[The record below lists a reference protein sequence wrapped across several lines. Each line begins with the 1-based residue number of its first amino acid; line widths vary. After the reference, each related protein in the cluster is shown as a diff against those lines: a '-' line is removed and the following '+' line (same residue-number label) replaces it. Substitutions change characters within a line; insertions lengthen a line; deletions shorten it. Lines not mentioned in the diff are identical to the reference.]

1 MVYAALPR
9 VSKKRLRHFFKVKG
23 FASHPLGYWTAKPA
37 KNENHTVFLHCDA
50 HAVEP
55 DLKSRAA
62 ALDDPKVFDSLS
74 RLTLYAA
81 LALIKDFIL
90 LCFIPR

>member
-1 MVYAALPR
+1 M
-9 VSKKRLRHFFKVKG
+9 RLCPECHKSGCATFLKLR
-23 FASHPLGYWTAKPA
+23 FASHPLGCWTAKPA
-37 KNENHTVFLHCDA
+37 NNENRTVLLHCDA

-62 ALDDPKVFDSLS
+62 ALDDSKVFDSLS

>member
-1 MVYAALPR
+1 MRLCPECHKSGCATFLKLR
-9 VSKKRLRHFFKVKG
+9 VCLSSFGLLDGKTRKD
-23 FASHPLGYWTAKPA
+23 
-37 KNENHTVFLHCDA
+37 ENRTVLLHCDA

-62 ALDDPKVFDSLS
+62 ALDDAKVFDSLS
-74 RLTLYAA
+74 RLTLYVAP
-81 LALIKDFIL
+81 ALIKDFIL